1 MRSRRPMSD
10 VWVSFRHFY
19 HSNGRFFYAVCENF
33 ATFAAVNIHDMK
45 KSLLLALLVASTST
59 LFAQQ
64 RIHVHTTSQ
73 WSQWDFPM
81 IADSLT
87 YADVS
92 SDQSELLLH
101 VRGDA
106 VVPFRLADV
115 DSLTFEDEPAVETKD
130 KYQVFQ
136 LYITTNN
143 GKEITSNE
151 EYMPCQILLNG
162 RGAFS
167 NYSASASI
175 RGRGNSSWL
184 WYDKKPYRI
193 KLDQKHKLLGLD
205 KAKSW
210 VLLAN
215 YRDVTDLMNTFVFEM
230 GEWLGLPFTNHTRY
244 VEVFINGDYRGI
256 YQLTEQV
263 QQGKNRVDISDE
275 GGILLTLDVDD
286 GPYESPYAG
295 DNFYSKVYRMPAAV
309 KYPKDEYATAN
320 TVDSV
325 KAEFAKLEQAIKDKD
340 YEQVQQ
346 LLDIPSFIKYLQIQ
360 EFVYNVE
367 LSAPRSIYLHKDG
380 AGKWVM
386 GPLWDFDAGYDF
398 DWGDM
403 YHGHYF
409 FANYRETVMGSN
421 PYKRNGNYK
430 DVPQFFTDLFGCPE
444 FVKAYKEQWASVK
457 DSIVS
462 RNWDECMKYV
472 KNLEDVPMTRE
483 FGRWPISGYKF
494 KDEVEKMHQWLLK
507 RCDFMTKLIRDIPE
521 PEEPVVDEQVC
532 GTVTTDCTMK
542 WYDGYHQSNQIHID
556 KSEVLQL
563 MGISESDFQ
572 EAKVSIVPL
581 MNDGSEGSN
590 GTNGV
595 FGGWFDEN
603 GEPGRYAQG
612 HVYIEVFNDLW
623 NWNCGLYQ
631 DNCYDEEHTVR
642 MQYQYPVSGVMKKVN
657 VEVHFTISWNWW

>member
-19 HSNGRFFYAVCENF
+19 HSNGRFFYVVCENF
-33 ATFAAVNIHDMK
+33 ATFAAVNMHDMK

-286 GPYESPYAG
+286 GPGESPYAD

-325 KAEFAKLEQAIKDKD
+325 KAEFAKLEQAIKAKD

-421 PYKRNGNYK
+421 PYKRNGNYNY
-430 DVPQFFTDLFGCPE
+430 VPQFFTDLFGCPE

-472 KNLEDVPMTRE
+472 KNLEDLPMTRE
-483 FGRWPISGYKF
+483 CGRWPIRGYKF
-494 KDEVEKMHQWLLK
+494 KEEVEKMHQWLLN
-507 RCDFMTKLIRDIPE
+507 RCDFMTELINDIE
-521 PEEPVVDEQVC
+521 PPITDTLFC
-532 GTVTTDCTMK
+532 GTLSLDVTLK
-542 WYDGYHQSNQIHID
+542 QRDGYNQKVKIQVNKD
-556 KSEVLQL
+556 SVLQL
-563 MGISESDFQ
+563 MGIDSAEFK
-572 EAKVSIVPL
+572 EKKLVIVPL
-581 MNDGSEGSN
+581 MNDGSEGVN
-590 GTNGV
+590 RTTGNY
-595 FGGWFDEN
+595 GGWFNGD
-603 GEPGRYAQG
+603 GEPQDWGHG
-612 HVYIEVFNDLW
+612 HVYIEVFDDLW
-623 NWNCGLYQ
+623 NWNCGVHPQ
-631 DNCYDEEHTVR
+631 NCNEEEHTVVMQ
-642 MQYQYPVSGVMKKVN
+642 MQYPYNGILLEVNVKVN
-657 VEVHFTISWNWW
+657 FTINWDWWAK